1 MKNDIRH
8 YQLWN
13 EDDQGEAPKM
23 FLNIPGNSGTNGT
36 GTRERLLEE
45 KIARQEK
52 IIAALVQRVE
62 HSMDHH
68 ANAYSLFQ
76 AAIVLDEEVRARTAE
91 LHAALHDLERI
102 NAELKSAKDTAE
114 KLNAT
119 KSRLLAAAGHDLVQP
134 LNAARLSLSALKEE
148 SLTEGAASL
157 AAQIDRSLASVEQ
170 LMRALMDIS
179 KLDAGVT
186 QPEFCSFPIEH
197 ILQGLYW
204 DFAHAARQQNLRL
217 RVLCTSAV
225 VWSDPVF
232 LRRIIQNLI
241 SNAIRYTNRG
251 GVVVLC
257 RRHGEQ
263 LTVSIC
269 DTGVGIPVEEH
280 DKIFSEFHRGSTPTA
295 HAAEGLGLGLAIA
308 KRMAEALGHELRLCS
323 EVGRGTVFTVTMP
336 ISRVKPVPGTHALER
351 PGITHVLEGAFVVVI
366 ENDESSRLAMENLLS
381 RWSCQ
386 VVSAASIEEIIAA
399 LSEIERTP
407 DLVIADFHLG
417 RGGNG
422 LDGIRAVASRFPPA
436 VPGLIVT
443 ADHDPEIARLAAKAG
458 CALLIKP
465 VEPAE
470 LRALMSHLLS
480 PNKVGCAPT
489 DGRMSASATTST
501 A

>member
-1 MKNDIRH
+1 MKNDMRH

-13 EDDQGEAPKM
+13 EDDQGESPKM
-23 FLNIPGNSGTNGT
+23 FLNLPDLNGAEA
-36 GTRERLLEE
+36 REKLLNE
-45 KIARQEK
+45 KIARQDR
-52 IIAALVQRVE
+52 IIAALIQRVE

-91 LHAALHDLERI
+91 LHAALNDLERI
-102 NAELKSAKDTAE
+102 NSELKSAKDTAE

-148 SLTEGAASL
+148 NLTEGAAGL

-186 QPEFCSFPIEH
+186 QPDFCSFPIEH

-204 DFAHAARQQNLRL
+204 DYAHAARQQNLRL
-217 RVLCTSAV
+217 RVLCSNAV

-232 LRRIIQNLI
+232 LRRIIQNLM
-241 SNAIRYTNRG
+241 SNAIRYTNVG
-251 GVVVLC
+251 GVVVFC
-257 RRHGEQ
+257 RQSEDQ

-269 DTGVGIPVEEH
+269 DTGIGIAADEQ
-280 DKIFSEFHRGSTPTA
+280 DKIFSEFHRGSSPAA
-295 HAAEGLGLGLAIA
+295 HASEGLGLGLAIA
-308 KRMAEALGHELRLCS
+308 KRMSEALGHELRLRS
-323 EVGRGTVFTVTMP
+323 ELGRGTVFSVTVP
-336 ISRVKPVPGTHALER
+336 ISRVKPAPGTRALER
-351 PGITHVLEGAFVVVI
+351 APVTPVLEGAFVVVV

-386 VVSAASIEEIIAA
+386 VVSAASIEEIDAA
-399 LSEIERTP
+399 LGEIERTP
-407 DLVIADFHLG
+407 DLIIADFHLG
-417 RGGNG
+417 RGGH
-422 LDGIRAVASRFPPA
+422 GIDAIEAVGSRFA
-436 VPGLIVT
+436 EAIPGLVVT
-443 ADHDPEIARLAAKAG
+443 ADHDPEIACLAEKAG
-458 CALLIKP
+458 RALLIKP

-480 PNKVGCAPT
+480 PATVDCTPT
-489 DGRMSASATTST
+489 AGVAAE
-501 A
+501 

>member
-13 EDDQGEAPKM
+13 EDDQGESPKM
-23 FLNIPGNSGTNGT
+23 FLNVPNLNGA
-36 GTRERLLEE
+36 GLRERLLEE
-45 KIARQEK
+45 KIARQER
-52 IIAALVQRVE
+52 IIAALIQRVE

-102 NAELKSAKDTAE
+102 NSELKSAKDTAE

-148 SLTEGAASL
+148 NLTEGASGL

-186 QPEFCSFPIEH
+186 QPDFCSFPIEH

-204 DFAHAARQQNLRL
+204 DYAHAARQQNLRL
-217 RVLCTSAV
+217 RVLCSNAV

-232 LRRIIQNLI
+232 LRRIIQNLM
-241 SNAIRYTNRG
+241 SNAIRYTNLG
-251 GVVVLC
+251 GVVVFC
-257 RRHGEQ
+257 QQHDEQ

-269 DTGVGIPVEEH
+269 DTGIGIAPDEK
-280 DKIFSEFHRGSTPTA
+280 DKIFSEFHRGSSPAA

-308 KRMAEALGHELRLCS
+308 KRMAEALGHELRLHS
-323 EVGRGTVFTVTMP
+323 ELGRGTVFSVTMP
-336 ISRVKPVPGTHALER
+336 ISRAKPVPTHALER
-351 PGITHVLEGAFVVVI
+351 PPVTPLLEGAFVVVV

-386 VVSAASIEEIIAA
+386 VVSAGSIEEIVSA
-399 LSEIERTP
+399 LGEIERTP

-417 RGGNG
+417 RGGH
-422 LDGIRAVASRFPPA
+422 GIDAIREVASRFA
-436 VPGLIVT
+436 QDVPGLIVT
-443 ADHDPEIARLAAKAG
+443 ADHDPEIARLASKTG
-458 CALLIKP
+458 YALLIKP

-480 PNKVGCAPT
+480 PAKVDCSRAADAVVQAVG
-489 DGRMSASATTST
+489 
-501 A
+501 

>member
-1 MKNDIRH
+1 MS
-8 YQLWN
+8 
-13 EDDQGEAPKM
+13 
-23 FLNIPGNSGTNGT
+23 LNLPDMNGAE
-36 GTRERLLEE
+36 TRERLLHE
-45 KIARQEK
+45 KIARQDR
-52 IIAALVQRVE
+52 IIAALIQRVE

-102 NAELKSAKDTAE
+102 NAELKSAKETAE

-148 SLTEGAASL
+148 SLTDEAAGL

-186 QPEFCSFPIEH
+186 QPDFCSFPIEH

-204 DFAHAARQQNLRL
+204 DYAHAARQQNLRL
-217 RVLCTSAV
+217 RVLCSNAV

-232 LRRIIQNLI
+232 LRRIIQNLM
-241 SNAIRYTNRG
+241 SNAIRYTNHG
-251 GVVVLC
+251 GVVVFC
-257 RRHGEQ
+257 RRHEEQ

-269 DTGVGIPVEEH
+269 DTGIGIPLEEQ
-280 DKIFSEFHRGSTPTA
+280 DKIFSEFHRGSTPAA
-295 HAAEGLGLGLAIA
+295 HASEGLGLGLAIA
-308 KRMAEALGHELRLCS
+308 RRMADALGHELRLRS
-323 EVGRGTVFTVTMP
+323 QLGRGTVFSVTMP
-336 ISRVKPVPGTHALER
+336 ISRARPVPAHALER
-351 PGITHVLEGAFVVVI
+351 PPVTPVLEGAFVVVV

-386 VVSAASIEEIIAA
+386 VVSAGSIEEIVAA
-399 LSEIERTP
+399 LGEIERTP

-417 RGGNG
+417 RGGH
-422 LDGIRAVASRFPPA
+422 GIGAVQAVASRFA
-436 VPGLIVT
+436 QTVPGLIVT
-443 ADHDPEIARLAAKAG
+443 ADHDPEIARLATKAG
-458 CALLIKP
+458 CALLTKP

-480 PNKVGCAPT
+480 PAKVDCTPEVA
-489 DGRMSASATTST
+489 AATSIG
-501 A
+501 

>member
-13 EDDQGEAPKM
+13 EDDQGETPTM
-23 FLNIPGNSGTNGT
+23 FLNIPDFNGAE
-36 GTRERLLEE
+36 TREKLLEE
-45 KIARQEK
+45 KIARQDR
-52 IIAALVQRVE
+52 IIAALIQRVE

-68 ANAYSLFQ
+68 ANAYSIFQ

-102 NAELKSAKDTAE
+102 NAELKSAKETAE

-148 SLTEGAASL
+148 SLTEGAAGL
-157 AAQIDRSLASVEQ
+157 AAQIDRSLSSVEQ
-170 LMRALMDIS
+170 LMRALMDIA

-186 QPEFCSFPIEH
+186 QPDFCSFPIEH
-197 ILQGLYW
+197 ILQGLSW

-217 RVLCTSAV
+217 RVLPSNAL

-232 LRRIIQNLI
+232 LRRIIQNLM

-257 RRHGEQ
+257 RKSEDQ

-269 DTGVGIPVEEH
+269 DTGIGIAPDEQ
-280 DKIFSEFHRGSTPTA
+280 DKIFTEFHRGSTPAA

-308 KRMAEALGHELRLCS
+308 KRMSEALGHELRLRS
-323 EVGRGTVFTVTMP
+323 ELGRGTVFSVTLP
-336 ISRVKPVPGTHALER
+336 LSRSAPLPGVRRLER
-351 PGITHVLEGAFVVVI
+351 PALTPVLEGAFVIVI
-366 ENDESSRLAMENLLS
+366 ENDESCRLAMENLLS

-386 VVSAASIEEIIAA
+386 VVSATSIEEIDSA
-399 LSEIERTP
+399 LCEVERTP

-422 LDGIRAVASRFPPA
+422 LDAIQVIASRFPQD

-443 ADHDPEIARLAAKAG
+443 ADHDPDIARLAEQAG

-480 PNKVGCAPT
+480 PAKVEAFPHQRSERISLVDQPSG
-489 DGRMSASATTST
+489 
-501 A
+501 